1 MRVSH
6 FVNNFSRGCAFCTLN
21 NVNPVPDESFPH
33 LFYNCP
39 TSSNIQQRIL
49 RKYFSSISNGNEA
62 AKKAFLFGCTD
73 NGRYNLFVNLAVFS
87 LQYLI
92 WQMKLK
98 KEILPYTI
106 FELNWLKL
114 IDIGYKQSTKIRE
127 SLLLVNYDIRRRW
140 HG

>member
-1 MRVSH
+1 V
-6 FVNNFSRGCAFCTLN
+6 
-21 NVNPVPDESFPH
+21 
-33 LFYNCP
+33 
-39 TSSNIQQRIL
+39 
-49 RKYFSSISNGNEA
+49 

-98 KEILPYTI
+98 KEILPYTV

-114 IDIGYKQSTKIRE
+114 IDTGYKQSTKIRE